1 MILVDN
7 VQMNPD
13 LINPNDIE
21 SITVLK
27 DAASAA
33 IYGARAAYGVI
44 LITTKNGRKDQ
55 PAKITISSTG
65 FFQSPVNR
73 VTTVNSLEYLTMKDI
88 AYQNSGGGGRF
99 YNPKVYEYA
108 EHYFNDPE
116 NNSPVFMMPI

>member
-55 PAKITISSTG
+55 PAK
-65 FFQSPVNR
+65 SP
-73 VTTVNSLEYLTMKDI
+73 
-88 AYQNSGGGGRF
+88 
-99 YNPKVYEYA
+99 
-108 EHYFNDPE
+108 
-116 NNSPVFMMPI
+116 